1 MDALYWG
8 ETGRINC
15 ERHMPYRGSDTW
27 RSERWRP
34 ITVAEA
40 AAFEREAG
48 QPASCETCNAIA
60 ARHREGCHAER
71 RDNECALCVEVAS

>member
-1 MDALYWG
+1 MNAIYWG
-8 ETGRINC
+8 ETGRIC
-15 ERHMPYRGSDTW
+15 CKRHGPYPGSDTW

-34 ITVAEA
+34 ITPAEA

-60 ARHREGCHAER
+60 ARHDEGRHAEQP
-71 RDNECALCVEVAS
+71 DNECALCAEVAS